1 MTDEKTEERVEDKIK
16 DQIEKRSEAQIRQP
30 AAASR
35 IPADSSHRFPW
46 YARLFFANQ
55 RRRYGKELEPARL
68 WARTPRVFA
77 ALSLLY
83 GALDRRRSPIE
94 APLRSML
101 TVRVSQINWC
111 AFCVDINAATGL
123 KRGISEAQFAMIADF
138 EASAL
143 FDPRQKA
150 ALAYAEAMTRSGPG
164 VDDALM
170 ARLRSHFDDAAVIEL
185 TALIAFQ
192 NMSSKFNAAL
202 AVAPQGFCRLPA
214 VIDDVQAITDR
225 QPPAR

>member
-1 MTDEKTEERVEDKIK
+1 MT
-16 DQIEKRSEAQIRQP
+16 SS
-30 AAASR
+30 SR
-35 IPADSSHRFPW
+35 IPPKPHHRFSW
-46 YARLFFANQ
+46 YARLFLANQ

-68 WARTPRVFA
+68 WARTPKVFA

-94 APLRSML
+94 PALRSL
-101 TVRVSQINWC
+101 ITVRVSQINWC
-111 AFCVDINAATGL
+111 AFCVDINSATGL
-123 KRGISEAQFAMIADF
+123 KRGVSEAQLAALAEF
-138 EASAL
+138 ETSPL

-150 ALAYAEAMTRSGPG
+150 ALAYAEAMTRTDAG

-170 ARLRSHFDDAAVIEL
+170 ARLKSHFDDDAVIEL

-202 AVAPQGFCRLPA
+202 AVAPQGFCRSGPSPGA
-214 VIDDVQAITDR
+214 APRAGETAPGSGRPDVVER
-225 QPPAR
+225 PG